1 MFQPIGV
8 EICTGIAYGFI
19 PKYSCNNGGAATLPS
34 CNNAAS
40 GQPCCTKASNMGW
53 RYLLFTLGAIT
64 LVVFCLRFVV
74 FRFQES
80 PKFLLYR
87 GRDDEAVTVLH
98 NIARFNGRESTITTE
113 VFAALADN
121 KSSAGSLQHGKPT
134 VGAGT
139 NEVKATFTEKV
150 RLELSRYKMLFSG
163 ATMARLTILVW
174 ITYMFDYW
182 GFSVAGKQAYSACP
196 CMLTDPRVLPSD
208 HSSP

>member
-19 PKYSCNNGGAATLPS
+19 PNYSCNNGGGATLPS
-34 CNNAAS
+34 CNNVAS

-64 LVVFCLRFVV
+64 LVVFCLRFVA

-87 GRDDEAVTVLH
+87 GRDDEAVKVLH
-98 NIARFNGRESTITTE
+98 NIARFNGRESSITLK
-113 VFAALADN
+113 VFAALKDDN
-121 KSSAGSLQHGKPT
+121 PSAGGPPHGKST
-134 VGAGT
+134 IGAGT
-139 NEVKATFTEKV
+139 NQAKATFTEKAK
-150 RLELSRYKMLFSG
+150 LELSRYKMLFSG

-182 GFSVAGKQAYSACP
+182 GFSVAGKQAFLIYHGS
-196 CMLTDPRVLPSD
+196 
-208 HSSP
+208 